1 MVPNRVL
8 REYPDWD
15 NGDWVR
21 DGAGRGGVVRG
32 GAGQVRLRWDEA
44 QQVRVGRVGA
54 SLDGG

>member
-1 MVPNRVL
+1 MGWDGV
-8 REYPDWD
+8 DWD

-32 GAGQVRLRWDEA
+32 GAGQVGLRWDEA

-54 SLDGG
+54 SRDGG